1 MGFAVSLRRA
11 VAAFRLAS
19 LLYAGLVI
27 LHNDGSYAHP
37 LLAWLAYAVMV
48 AWTVVITAT
57 YAVRGMRWPWLV
69 PDLLIGFGLVLVSLL
84 VEHHDKVLAGAQTLS
99 VTWSVV
105 PVAAWAVAW
114 GPLGGLSA
122 GLVICLSNVLERGD
136 LTATVASNSVYVLLT
151 GLVIGYLAHF
161 GVRAERALNEATE
174 TQAATAERER
184 LARDIHDS
192 VLQVLALVQR
202 RGQEIGGEAAEL
214 ALLAA
219 EQETSLRAMVGAPL
233 QRRVAGEPV
242 DLRQLLAPRA
252 SSTVELSTPATPV
265 LLPQNYADEL
275 AAAVGAALDNVRNHA
290 GESARAWVFVEDEP
304 DQVVVTV
311 RDDGVGMALSRP
323 LQAAGAGRL
332 GLAQSIRG
340 RVSDLGGETVITSA
354 PGEGTEIELRVPRP
368 AQEPVRPQRSWR
380 LRRSGRSRSERR
392 P

>member
-1 MGFAVSLRRA
+1 VGFAVSLRRA

-27 LHNDGSYAHP
+27 LHNEGSYAHP
-37 LLAWLAYAVMV
+37 LLGWVVFALMAG
-48 AWTVVITAT
+48 WTIVITAA
-57 YAVRGMRWPWLV
+57 YARDGIRRPPWLV
-69 PDLLIGFGLVLVSLL
+69 ADLLVGFVMIMASVV
-84 VEHHDKVLAGAQTLS
+84 VERHTKIAGGAQTLS

-105 PVAAWAVAW
+105 PVAAWAAAW
-114 GPLGGLSA
+114 GPIGGLSA
-122 GLVICLSNVLERGD
+122 GLVICLGDVLERGD
-136 LTATVASNSVYVLLT
+136 FTASIASNSVYVLLT

-161 GVRAERALNEATE
+161 GRRAELALNEATE

-202 RGQEIGGEAAEL
+202 RGLEIGGEAAEL
-214 ALLAA
+214 AQLAG
-219 EQETSLRAMVGAPL
+219 EQESALRALVGAPP

-242 DLRQLLAPRA
+242 DLRELLAPRA
-252 SSTVELSTPATPV
+252 SGSVILSTPATPV

-290 GESARAWVFVEDEP
+290 GDNAKAWVLVEDEP

-311 RDDGVGMALSRP
+311 RDDGVGMPLARP

-368 AQEPVRPQRSWR
+368 KPEPTRQQRR
-380 LRRSGRSRSERR
+380 FGRARSER
-392 P
+392 

>member
-1 MGFAVSLRRA
+1 VGFAVSLRRA

-27 LHNDGSYAHP
+27 LHNEGSYAHP
-37 LLAWLAYAVMV
+37 LLGWLGYALM
-48 AWTVVITAT
+48 AGWTVVITMA
-57 YAVRGMRWPWLV
+57 YAAHGIRRPPWLV
-69 PDLLIGFGLVLVSLL
+69 ADLLVGFAMVLATVLVEPHTKI
-84 VEHHDKVLAGAQTLS
+84 VGGAQTLS

-105 PVAAWAVAW
+105 PVAAWAAAW
-114 GPLGGLSA
+114 GPVGGLAA
-122 GLVICLSNVLERGD
+122 GLVICLADVLERGAF
-136 LTATVASNSVYVLLT
+136 TASIASNSAYVLLT

-202 RGQEIGGEAAEL
+202 RGLEIGGDATEL
-214 ALLAA
+214 AQLAG
-219 EQETSLRAMVGAPL
+219 EQESALRALVGAPP
-233 QRRVAGEPV
+233 QRRVAGAPV
-242 DLRQLLAPRA
+242 DLRELLAPRA
-252 SSTVELSTPATPV
+252 SGSVMLSTPATPV
-265 LLPQNYADEL
+265 LLPQNYADGL
-275 AAAVGAALDNVRNHA
+275 AAAVAAALDNVRNHA
-290 GESARAWVFVEDEP
+290 GEDAKAWVLVEDEP
-304 DQVVVTV
+304 DQVVVTI
-311 RDDGVGMALSRP
+311 RDDGVGMPLTRP

-368 AQEPVRPQRSWR
+368 TPEPARPQRR
-380 LRRSGRSRSERR
+380 LRLSRARTERS

>member
-1 MGFAVSLRRA
+1 MRRA

-27 LHNDGSYAHP
+27 LHNEGSYAHP
-37 LLAWLAYAVMV
+37 LLAWVAFILMA
-48 AWTVVITAT
+48 AWTVIITAT
-57 YAVRGMRWPWLV
+57 YAAHGIRQWRWLSV
-69 PDLLIGFGLVLVSLL
+69 DLAIGFGLVLATLL
-84 VEHHDKVLAGAQTLS
+84 IEKHSEIASGAQTVS

-105 PVAAWAVAW
+105 PAAAWAVAY
-114 GPLGGLSA
+114 GPLGGLGA
-122 GLVICLSNVLERGD
+122 GLVICLGDVLERGD
-136 LTATVASNSVYVLLT
+136 LTSTVAANSVYVLLT

-202 RGQEIGGEAAEL
+202 RGLEIGGDATEL
-214 ALLAA
+214 AQLAG
-219 EQETSLRAMVGAPL
+219 EQESALRALVGAPP

-242 DLRQLLAPRA
+242 DLRELLAARA
-252 SSTVELSTPATPV
+252 SSSVALSTPATPV

-290 GESARAWVFVEDEP
+290 GASARAWVLVEDEP
-304 DQVVVTV
+304 GQVVVTV

-340 RVSDLGGETVITSA
+340 RVQDLGGETVITSA

-368 AQEPVRPQRSWR
+368 QQEPPRP
-380 LRRSGRSRSERR
+380 RRSARFRRAGSER
-392 P
+392 

>member
-1 MGFAVSLRRA
+1 VGFAVSLRRA

-27 LHNDGSYAHP
+27 LHNEGSYAHP
-37 LLAWLAYAVMV
+37 LLAWFAYAVMV
-48 AWTVVITAT
+48 AWTVVITAE
-57 YAVRGMRWPWLV
+57 YASGGMRRWPWLSADLAV
-69 PDLLIGFGLVLVSLL
+69 GFLLILATVVIERHS
-84 VEHHDKVLAGAQTLS
+84 KVIGGAQTVS

-105 PVAAWAVAW
+105 PAAAWAAAY
-114 GPLGGLSA
+114 GPLGGLGA
-122 GLVICLSNVLERGD
+122 GLVICLGDVLERGA
-136 LTATVASNSVYVLLT
+136 LTSTIASNSVYVLLT

-202 RGQEIGGEAAEL
+202 RGLEIGGEAAEL
-214 ALLAA
+214 ALLAG
-219 EQETSLRAMVGAPL
+219 EQESALRALVGAPP

-242 DLRQLLAPRA
+242 DLRELLAPRA
-252 SSTVELSTPATPV
+252 STAVELSTPATPV

-290 GESARAWVFVEDEP
+290 GESARAWVLVEDEP
-304 DQVVVTV
+304 GRVVVTV
-311 RDDGVGMALSRP
+311 RDDGVGMALTRP

-368 AQEPVRPQRSWR
+368 QQEPVRPRGR
-380 LRRSGRSRSERR
+380 LRFVRSRSER
-392 P
+392 

>member
-11 VAAFRLAS
+11 VAAFRLAT
-19 LLYAGLVI
+19 LFYAGLVI
-27 LHNDGSYAHP
+27 LSNEGSYAHP
-37 LLAWLAYAVMV
+37 LLGWVAFGVM
-48 AWTVVITAT
+48 AGWTVVITTT
-57 YAVRGMRWPWLV
+57 YAAEGMARWQWLV
-69 PDLLIGFGLVLVSLL
+69 ADLAVGFALIMATLLIERHSRVVG
-84 VEHHDKVLAGAQTLS
+84 GAQTVS
-99 VTWSVV
+99 VTWSAV
-105 PVAAWAVAW
+105 PAAAWAVAW
-114 GPLGGLSA
+114 GPLGGVSA
-122 GLVICLSNVLERGD
+122 GLIIGLGDVLERGA
-136 LTATVASNSVYVLLT
+136 LTAAVAQNTVYVLLT

-161 GVRAERALNEATE
+161 GKRAEQALNEATE

-202 RGQEIGGEAAEL
+202 RGLEIGGDAAEL
-214 ALLAA
+214 ASLAG
-219 EQETSLRAMVGAPL
+219 EQESALRALVGAPH

-242 DLRQLLAPRA
+242 DLRELLAPRA
-252 SSTVELSTPATPV
+252 SGSVMLSTPATPV

-290 GESARAWVFVEDEP
+290 GEHAKAWVLVEDEP

-311 RDDGVGMALSRP
+311 RDDGVGMPLTRP

-368 AQEPVRPQRSWR
+368 SAVPTRSTRTWP
-380 LRRSGRSRSERR
+380 LRRPRSERT

>member
-1 MGFAVSLRRA
+1 VGFAVSLRRA

-19 LLYAGLVI
+19 LFYAGLVI
-27 LHNDGSYAHP
+27 LHNDGAYAHP
-37 LLAWLAYAVMV
+37 VLGWVAYALMV
-48 AWTVVITAT
+48 GWTVVITTA
-57 YAVRGMRWPWLV
+57 YAAGGIRRPSWLV
-69 PDLLIGFGLVLVSLL
+69 ADLLVGFAM
-84 VEHHDKVLAGAQTLS
+84 VLATVVVEPHARIAGGAQTLS

-105 PVAAWAVAW
+105 PVAAWAAAW
-114 GPLGGLSA
+114 GPIGGLGA
-122 GLVICLSNVLERGD
+122 GLVICLGDVLERGD
-136 LTATVASNSVYVLLT
+136 VTASIASNSAYVLLT

-184 LARDIHDS
+184 LARDIHDN

-202 RGQEIGGEAAEL
+202 RGLEIGGDATEL
-214 ALLAA
+214 AQLAG
-219 EQETSLRAMVGAPL
+219 EQESALRALVGAPP

-242 DLRQLLAPRA
+242 DLRELLAPRA
-252 SSTVELSTPATPV
+252 SGSVTLSTPATPV

-290 GESARAWVFVEDEP
+290 GEDAKAWVLVEDEP
-304 DQVVVTV
+304 GQVVVTV
-311 RDDGVGMALSRP
+311 RDDGVGMPLARP

-354 PGEGTEIELRVPRP
+354 PGQGTEIELRVPRP
-368 AQEPVRPQRSWR
+368 TPEPASPHRR
-380 LRRSGRSRSERR
+380 LRFSRARTERS

>member
-27 LHNDGSYAHP
+27 LHNNGSYAHP
-37 LLAWLAYAVMV
+37 LLAWLAFAVMV

-57 YAVRGMRWPWLV
+57 YAVRGMRWQWLV
-69 PDLLIGFGLVLVSLL
+69 PDLLIGFGLVLATPL
-84 VEHHDKVLAGAQTLS
+84 VEHHAAVLSGAQTVS

-114 GPLGGLSA
+114 GPLGGLGA
-122 GLVICLSNVLERGD
+122 GLVICFGDVLERGE
-136 LTATVASNSVYVLLT
+136 LTSTVASNSVYVLLT

-184 LARDIHDS
+184 LARDIHDN

-202 RGQEIGGEAAEL
+202 RGLEIGGDAAEL
-214 ALLAA
+214 AWLAG
-219 EQETSLRAMVGAPL
+219 EQESALRALVGAPP
-233 QRRVAGEPV
+233 QGRVAGEPV
-242 DLRQLLAPRA
+242 DLRPLLAPRA

-290 GESARAWVFVEDEP
+290 GASARAWVLVEDEP

-323 LQAAGAGRL
+323 LQAAVAGRL

-368 AQEPVRPQRSWR
+368 QQQPVHPPSRWRP
-380 LRRSGRSRSERR
+380 RRPVSER
-392 P
+392 

>member
-11 VAAFRLAS
+11 VAAFRLAT

-27 LHNDGSYAHP
+27 LHNESRYAHP
-37 LLAWLAYAVMV
+37 VLGWV
-48 AWTVVITAT
+48 AFGIMCGWTVVITT
-57 YAVRGMRWPWLV
+57 QYAAHGMARWTWLV
-69 PDLLIGFGLVLVSLL
+69 ADLAVGFGLIVATLL
-84 VEHHDKVLAGAQTLS
+84 VERHARVIDGAQTLS
-99 VTWSVV
+99 VTWSAV
-105 PVAAWAVAW
+105 PAAAWAVAW
-114 GPLGGLSA
+114 GPVGGVAA
-122 GLVICLSNVLERGD
+122 GLVIGLGDVLERGD
-136 LTATVASNSVYVLLT
+136 LTSAVAQNTVYVLLT

-161 GVRAERALNEATE
+161 GKRAELALREATE

-202 RGQEIGGEAAEL
+202 RGLEIGGAAAEL
-214 ALLAA
+214 ADLAG
-219 EQETSLRAMVGAPL
+219 EQESALRALVGAPH

-242 DLRQLLAPRA
+242 DLRELLAPRA
-252 SSTVELSTPATPV
+252 GSSVVLSTPATPV

-290 GESARAWVFVEDEP
+290 GESAKAWVLVEDEP
-304 DQVVVTV
+304 GQVVVTV
-311 RDDGVGMALSRP
+311 RDDGVGMSLSRP

-340 RVSDLGGETVITSA
+340 RVADLGGETVITSA

-368 AQEPVRPQRSWR
+368 QPEPDRP
-380 LRRSGRSRSERR
+380 RRRARFARARSER
-392 P
+392 

>member
-1 MGFAVSLRRA
+1 VGFAVSLRRA

-19 LLYAGLVI
+19 LFYAGLVI
-27 LHNDGSYAHP
+27 LHNDGAYAHP
-37 LLAWLAYAVMV
+37 VLGWVAYALMV
-48 AWTVVITAT
+48 GWTVVITTA
-57 YAVRGMRWPWLV
+57 YAAGGIRRPSWLV
-69 PDLLIGFGLVLVSLL
+69 ADLLVGFAM
-84 VEHHDKVLAGAQTLS
+84 VLATVVVEPHARITGGAQTLS

-105 PVAAWAVAW
+105 PVAAWAAAW
-114 GPLGGLSA
+114 GPIGGLGA
-122 GLVICLSNVLERGD
+122 GLVICLGDVLERGD
-136 LTATVASNSVYVLLT
+136 VTASIASNSAYVLLT

-184 LARDIHDS
+184 LARDIHDN

-202 RGQEIGGEAAEL
+202 RGLEIGGDATEL
-214 ALLAA
+214 AQLAG
-219 EQETSLRAMVGAPL
+219 EQESALRALVGAPP

-242 DLRQLLAPRA
+242 DLRELLAPRA
-252 SSTVELSTPATPV
+252 SGSVTLSTPATPV

-290 GESARAWVFVEDEP
+290 GEDAKAWVLVEDEP
-304 DQVVVTV
+304 GQVVVTV
-311 RDDGVGMALSRP
+311 RDDGVGMPLARP

-354 PGEGTEIELRVPRP
+354 PGQGTEIELRVPRP
-368 AQEPVRPQRSWR
+368 TPEPASPHRR
-380 LRRSGRSRSERR
+380 LRFRRARTERS

>member
-27 LHNDGSYAHP
+27 LHNEGGYAHP
-37 LLAWLAYAVMV
+37 LLGWVAYAVM
-48 AWTVVITAT
+48 AGWTVVITTT
-57 YAVRGMRWPWLV
+57 YANGGIRRPAWLTA
-69 PDLLIGFGLVLVSLL
+69 DLLVAFALILATVLVERQSRI
-84 VEHHDKVLAGAQTLS
+84 AGGAQTLS

-105 PVAAWAVAW
+105 PVAAWAAAW
-114 GPLGGLSA
+114 GPAGGLGA
-122 GLVICLSNVLERGD
+122 GLVICLGDVLERGD
-136 LTATVASNSVYVLLT
+136 FTASIASNSVYVLLT

-202 RGQEIGGEAAEL
+202 RGLEIGGDAAEL
-214 ALLAA
+214 AQLAG
-219 EQETSLRAMVGAPL
+219 EQESALRALVGAPP

-242 DLRQLLAPRA
+242 DLRELLAPRA
-252 SSTVELSTPATPV
+252 SGSVMLSTPATPV
-265 LLPQNYADEL
+265 LLPQNYAEEL

-290 GESARAWVFVEDEP
+290 GENAKAWVLVEDEP
-304 DQVVVTV
+304 GQVVVTV
-311 RDDGVGMALSRP
+311 RDDGVGMAMARP

-368 AQEPVRPQRSWR
+368 RSAPTRP
-380 LRRSGRSRSERR
+380 RRTPRFGRARSER
-392 P
+392 